1 MPDKFQKELQEAVA
15 QVRGLLEDLKQLGVV
30 EVPMEAEPAAQP
42 LCSLDGRDSAIGCRL
57 ETLEEIRDDLG
68 DCQRCGLSKGRE
80 QIVFGAGSATARL
93 VLVGEAPGRKE
104 DQQGVPFVGEA
115 GALLERILFA
125 MGLKREDVYIC
136 NIQKCRPPKNRDPL
150 PEEVAAC
157 VPFLK
162 RQLAALQPQVIV
174 TLGSLASQTLLAT
187 STPIGGLR
195 GHWQNYAGIAVMPT
209 YHPAFLLRNPAA
221 KREVWEDM
229 KQVMTRLR
237 QGIR

>member
-1 MPDKFQKELQEAVA
+1 MPDKFQKELQETVA
-15 QVRGLLEDLKQLGVV
+15 QVRGLLEDLQQLGVV
-30 EVPMEAEPAAQP
+30 EVPMEPDPAP
-42 LCSLDGRDSAIGCRL
+42 RPPCSLAGLDSITDCRI

-68 DCQRCGLSKGRE
+68 DCQRCALSKGRE
-80 QIVFGAGSATARL
+80 QIVFGAGNAAARL

-150 PEEVAAC
+150 PGEVAAC

-187 STPIGGLR
+187 STPIGDLR

-209 YHPAFLLRNPAA
+209 YHPAFLLRNPAD

-237 QGIR
+237 QGSC